1 MVFYLGPDLLKEG
14 LKTYFK
20 KYSFKNT
27 ELKDFIAELSLAA
40 LKLGLEVNF
49 QQWSDNWLKTPG
61 CAELKLAFEQD
72 EASGV
77 ISNLKLIQT
86 PYNDNIEGNIL
97 RTQAFNIAS
106 LDENMQVIE
115 VHQV

>member
-1 MVFYLGPDLLKEG
+1 MQFWSYKPVKPAAD
-14 LKTYFK
+14 
-20 KYSFKNT
+20 
-27 ELKDFIAELSLAA
+27 DFDEH
-40 LKLGLEVNF
+40 
-49 QQWSDNWLKTPG
+49 
-61 CAELKLAFEQD
+61 D

-97 RTQAFNIAS
+97 RIQAFNIAS

-115 VHQV
+115 VHRV